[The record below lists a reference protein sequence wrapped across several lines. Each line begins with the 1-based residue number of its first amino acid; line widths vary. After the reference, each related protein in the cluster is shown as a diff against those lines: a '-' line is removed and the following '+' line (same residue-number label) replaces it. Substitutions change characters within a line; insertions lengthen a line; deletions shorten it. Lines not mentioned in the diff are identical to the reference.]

1 MTKRMEILRSQRE
14 AIIAI
19 AARHKAINLAVFGSV
34 ARGEDTE
41 TSDIDI
47 LVDFLPG
54 ASLIEHFCLQEALS
68 EFLKTP
74 VDVISRKG
82 LKPRDTRIRQEAL
95 TL

>member
-19 AARHKAINLAVFGSV
+19 AAQHKAINLAVFGSV

-41 TSDIDI
+41 TSDVDI

-54 ASLIEHFCLQEALS
+54 ASLI
-68 EFLKTP
+68 
-74 VDVISRKG
+74 
-82 LKPRDTRIRQEAL
+82 
-95 TL
+95 